1 MNNTLRMWAIF
12 VAGIAVAAV
21 GWSYAF
27 MGMWNADVKA
37 AVDVGDYSAF
47 VAAAPQRLLEKVD
60 SPESFQEFAARS
72 QEMEALRETNQAAVL
87 AAVQANDFAAFQ
99 QAHED
104 MKTQMDAL
112 RPDDA
117 PQGNRPEPTVEQQ
130 ADFEAKQQEHFD
142 ELVSYYQ
149 ENGELPE
156 RAEWPGFGKHG
167 MGRGEHGHCD
177 GDRNDLEDPDGEAEL
192 KQ

>member
-1 MNNTLRMWAIF
+1 
-12 VAGIAVAAV
+12 
-21 GWSYAF
+21 
-27 MGMWNADVKA
+27 
-37 AVDVGDYSAF
+37 
-47 VAAAPQRLLEKVD
+47 
-60 SPESFQEFAARS
+60 
-72 QEMEALRETNQAAVL
+72 MEALRETNQAAVL

-156 RAEWPGFGKHG
+156 RAE
-167 MGRGEHGHCD
+167 
-177 GDRNDLEDPDGEAEL
+177 
-192 KQ
+192 